1 MASLRIIVL
10 LAFATLVLGCTSLGR
25 GDPEALADGKLVL
38 EPGDRIVISE
48 KTGRRIDIRFVR
60 VFEGQIYGSLS
71 QNGLHPVVIDVDQIE
86 AIEIEQV
93 DGLKTTLAVVGG
105 IVAFPL
111 AALGAGVAVIEQL
124 E

>member
-1 MASLRIIVL
+1 MAALRIIVL
-10 LAFATLVLGCTSLGR
+10 LACATLVLGCTSLGR
-25 GDPEALADGKLVL
+25 GDPKALADGKLVL
-38 EPGDRIVISE
+38 EPGDRIVVSE
-48 KTGRRIDIRFVR
+48 KSGRRIDMRFVR
-60 VFEGQIYGSLS
+60 VFGGQIYGSLS
-71 QNGLHPVVIDVDQIE
+71 QNGLHPVVIDVEQIE

-93 DGLKTTLAVVGG
+93 DGLKTTFAVVVG